1 MTASLRRFAGT
12 QFLVGAAPGRA
23 MRNFLTRPRQYPYD
37 GDTFMRTYQNLVQLA
52 RMSARQAWLSSNPE
66 VADLLWRMAK
76 EYQAQAAEHA
86 EAAEAAEA
94 AELDIGNPPPWA
106 TVVATEQRWPR
117 HDGPGTRAA

>member
-23 MRNFLTRPRQYPYD
+23 MRNFLTRPRQYPHD

-86 EAAEAAEA
+86 EAAK
-94 AELDIGNPPPWA
+94 LDIGNPPPWA
-106 TVVATEQRWPR
+106 TVVTTDHRWPR
-117 HDGPGTRAA
+117 HKGAGTRAA